1 MTDEPLP
8 QEDDVQP
15 RDEELA
21 EGQTS
26 DPAEDQPWADRP
38 EQTGGG
44 GLRTE
49 PPD

>member
-15 RDEELA
+15 RDEGLA

-38 EQTGGG
+38 EQTGGA
-44 GLRTE
+44 GLRNE